1 MITDFKYALRSLGK
15 NPAFT
20 VIAVVTLA
28 LGIGANTAIF
38 SVVNGVLLR
47 PLPYPE
53 PEQVVTL
60 KSNQSALDL
69 EDIQAQSQSFESLG
83 GATLQAADYSGG
95 AEPVQIELGLVAG
108 DFFKVLGARTT
119 LGRTITAEDDRF
131 EGARVVV
138 LSHGLW
144 HRQFGGNTGIV
155 GQEINLAAQS
165 YTVIG
170 VLAPDFQP
178 PRSTNEAFVPMR
190 VFYPL
195 AAKARGAHIL
205 RVYGRLRPGVT
216 LSAAQSELRV
226 IDHRMAE
233 ADPEE
238 SKNRQTVLV
247 SLHERTVGNI
257 RPALLVLFG
266 AVGLVL
272 LIACANFANLL
283 LARMAGRAQEL
294 TVRAALGAGRWRLIR
309 QVLVE
314 SVVLAL
320 LGGLGGLLLGSWG
333 MDALLALRPENLPR
347 VENVYLDGS
356 VLAFTFLL
364 SLLTG
369 ILFGVLP
376 AWQATRLEL
385 NAMLSSGSRGATSAR
400 SHFRSGLVVAELGLA
415 LVLLIGAGLLGKA
428 FWQITSVAPGF
439 NPENVVTVRVDLPKA
454 RYEMVPAQ
462 TQFRERVL
470 ENLNSLPGVSAAM
483 VSEIPLGGNAI
494 NHNFIIEGRPA
505 LTPGEEPELYSR
517 SVAGEYFRV
526 LGIPILQG
534 RALTRDDR
542 SDAPLVGVI
551 NDSMARQYFGEQ
563 NPIGARIRWAR
574 SEGIQWITIVGV
586 VGNVRH
592 FGLANAEEPAIYTP
606 YAQSAQEWKRW
617 AEIVVR
623 APATVGPALVT
634 QLKAMVWKVDPAIP
648 VTKVR
653 TMSEVMSIS
662 LAAQRFNTLL
672 LGVFAAVALLLASVG
687 LYGVLSFSVAQ
698 RTREIGIRMALGA
711 QTRDV
716 LRLVLRQGLTLSLLG
731 IAAGVGVSLAGTR
744 VLAGL
749 LYGVAPT
756 DPATFASVALV
767 LVAVALVACLVPA
780 RRAMRVDPIVALRHE

>member
-1 MITDFKYALRSLGK
+1 
-15 NPAFT
+15 
-20 VIAVVTLA
+20 
-28 LGIGANTAIF
+28 
-38 SVVNGVLLR
+38 
-47 PLPYPE
+47 
-53 PEQVVTL
+53 
-60 KSNQSALDL
+60 
-69 EDIQAQSQSFESLG
+69 
-83 GATLQAADYSGG
+83 
-95 AEPVQIELGLVAG
+95 
-108 DFFKVLGARTT
+108 
-119 LGRTITAEDDRF
+119 
-131 EGARVVV
+131 
-138 LSHGLW
+138 
-144 HRQFGGNTGIV
+144 
-155 GQEINLAAQS
+155 
-165 YTVIG
+165 
-170 VLAPDFQP
+170 
-178 PRSTNEAFVPMR
+178 
-190 VFYPL
+190 
-195 AAKARGAHIL
+195 
-205 RVYGRLRPGVT
+205 
-216 LSAAQSELRV
+216 
-226 IDHRMAE
+226 
-233 ADPEE
+233 
-238 SKNRQTVLV
+238 
-247 SLHERTVGNI
+247 
-257 RPALLVLFG
+257 
-266 AVGLVL
+266 
-272 LIACANFANLL
+272 
-283 LARMAGRAQEL
+283 
-294 TVRAALGAGRWRLIR
+294 
-309 QVLVE
+309 
-314 SVVLAL
+314 
-320 LGGLGGLLLGSWG
+320 
-333 MDALLALRPENLPR
+333 
-347 VENVYLDGS
+347 
-356 VLAFTFLL
+356 
-364 SLLTG
+364 
-369 ILFGVLP
+369 
-376 AWQATRLEL
+376 
-385 NAMLSSGSRGATSAR
+385 
-400 SHFRSGLVVAELGLA
+400 VAELGLA

-462 TQFRERVL
+462 TQFREQVL

-551 NDSMARQYFGEQ
+551 NESMARQYFREQ
-563 NPIGARIRWAR
+563 NPIGARMRWAR
-574 SEGIQWITIVGV
+574 SEEIQWITIVGV
-586 VGNVRH
+586 AGNVRH

-623 APATVGPALVT
+623 SPGTAGPALVA

-687 LYGVLSFSVAQ
+687 LYGVLAFSVAQ

-731 IAAGVGVSLAGTR
+731 IVAGIGVSLAGTR
-744 VLAGL
+744 VLAGF

-780 RRAMRVDPIVALRHE
+780 RAMRVDPMVALRYE

>member
-1 MITDFKYALRSLGK
+1 MLADLKYALRSLGK
-15 NPAFT
+15 HPAFT
-20 VIAVVTLA
+20 AIAVLTLA

-53 PEQVVTL
+53 PEQIVTL

-69 EDIQAQSQSFESLG
+69 QDIQAQSHSFESLG

-95 AEPVQIELGLVAG
+95 AEPVQIELGLVAA

-131 EGARVVV
+131 DGARVVV

-144 HRQFGGNTGIV
+144 QRQFGGNTGIV

-170 VLAPDFQP
+170 VLAPDFPP
-178 PRSTNEAFVPMR
+178 PRATNEAFVPMN

-247 SLHERTVGNI
+247 SLHERMVGNI

-333 MDALLALRPENLPR
+333 MDALLALKPENLPR

-364 SLLTG
+364 SLGTG

-376 AWQATRLEL
+376 AWQATRVEL
-385 NAMLSSGSRGATSAR
+385 NAMLNSGGRGTTSAR
-400 SHFRSGLVVAELGLA
+400 SRFRSGLVVAELGLA

-462 TQFRERVL
+462 TQFREQVL
-470 ENLNSLPGVSAAM
+470 ENLNSLPGVTAAM

-517 SVAGEYFRV
+517 SVAGEYFQV
-526 LGIPILQG
+526 LGIPIVQG

-551 NDSMARQYFGEQ
+551 NESMARQYFPEQ

-574 SEGIQWITIVGV
+574 SEEIQWITIVGV
-586 VGNVRH
+586 AGNVRH
-592 FGLANAEEPAIYTP
+592 FGLANSEEPAIYTP

-623 APATVGPALVT
+623 SPGTVGPALVA

-672 LGVFAAVALLLASVG
+672 LGVFAVVALLLASVG
-687 LYGVLSFSVAQ
+687 LYGVLAFSVAQ

-711 QTRDV
+711 QTSDV

-731 IAAGVGVSLAGTR
+731 IVAGVGVSLAGTR
-744 VLAGL
+744 VLAGF

-756 DPATFASVALV
+756 DAVTFASVALV
-767 LVAVALVACLVPA
+767 LIAVALVACLVPA
-780 RRAMRVDPIVALRHE
+780 RRAMRVDPIVALRYE

>member
-1 MITDFKYALRSLGK
+1 MFTDLKYALRSLGK

-20 VIAVVTLA
+20 IIAVLTLA

-47 PLPYPE
+47 PLPYPD
-53 PEQVVTL
+53 PERLVTL
-60 KSNQSALDL
+60 RSNQSVLDL
-69 EDIQAQSQSFESLG
+69 QDIQAQSQSFESLG
-83 GATLQAADYSGG
+83 GATVQAADYSGG
-95 AEPVQIELGLVAG
+95 AEPVQIELGLVAA

-144 HRQFGGNTGIV
+144 QRQFGGNTGIV

-178 PRSTNEAFVPMR
+178 PRATNEAFVPMR

-205 RVYGRLRPGVT
+205 RVYGRLRSGVT

-238 SKNRQTVLV
+238 SKNRQTVVV

-333 MDALLALRPENLPR
+333 MDALLALKPENLPR

-356 VLAFTFLL
+356 VLAFTFFL
-364 SLLTG
+364 SLGTG
-369 ILFGVLP
+369 IIFGVLP
-376 AWQATRLEL
+376 AWQATRVEL
-385 NAMLSSGSRGATSAR
+385 NSMLNSSGRGATAAR
-400 SHFRSGLVVAELGLA
+400 SRFRNGLVVAELGLA

-439 NPENVVTVRVDLPKA
+439 NPDNVVTVRVDLPKA
-454 RYEMVPAQ
+454 RYELVPAQ
-462 TQFRERVL
+462 TQFREQVL

-494 NHNFIIEGRPA
+494 NHNFIIEGRPP

-542 SDAPLVGVI
+542 GDTPLVGVI
-551 NDSMARQYFGEQ
+551 NESMARQYFPEQ

-574 SEGIQWITIVGV
+574 SDEIQWITIVGV
-586 VGNVRH
+586 AGNVRH

-606 YAQSAQEWKRW
+606 YAQSSQEWKRW

-623 APATVGPALVT
+623 AAGTPGPALVS

-653 TMSEVMSIS
+653 TMTEVTSIS
-662 LAAQRFNTLL
+662 LAAQRFNTFL
-672 LGVFAAVALLLASVG
+672 LGVFAGVALLLASVG
-687 LYGVLSFSVAQ
+687 LYGVLAFSVAQ

-716 LRLVLRQGLTLSLLG
+716 LRLVLRQGLALSLLG
-731 IAAGVGVSLAGTR
+731 VIAGVAVSLAGTR

-756 DPATFASVALV
+756 DPATFVVVALI
-767 LVAVALVACLVPA
+767 LIAVALVACLVPA
-780 RRAMRVDPIVALRHE
+780 RRAMRVDPMVALRYE